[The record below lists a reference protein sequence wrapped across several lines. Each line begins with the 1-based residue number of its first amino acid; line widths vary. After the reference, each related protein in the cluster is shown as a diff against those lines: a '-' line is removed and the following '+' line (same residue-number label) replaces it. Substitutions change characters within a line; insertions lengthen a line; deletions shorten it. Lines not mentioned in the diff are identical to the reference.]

1 MQIEKC
7 SPNLSWE
14 LLMVDLEKEKE
25 IGLGNSFEYDKIEG
39 DEILID
45 VKYKSAFNMSD
56 NPIAIVNFNTYSYIK
71 ENLFRYNS

>member
-1 MQIEKC
+1 
-7 SPNLSWE
+7 
-14 LLMVDLEKEKE
+14 MVDLEKEKE